1 MALSDQEIELEL
13 RTGGL
18 VISPAVSDAQ
28 IGPSSIDLHLS
39 NKFTIFNKTPGVGG
53 LNQSVDLA
61 NIENIEAIMR
71 VVGDE
76 ITLEEGR
83 THPIG
88 PGEFLLAYT
97 QEYIELPKY
106 LAARVEGR
114 STLARLGL
122 SIHQTAPTVHATFKG
137 QLRLEIMNNGPV
149 ECKLSPGIAIC
160 QLILERLGWPAVR
173 SLTSPFQN
181 QSQGSG

>member
-1 MALSDQEIELEL
+1 M
-13 RTGGL
+13 
-18 VISPAVSDAQ
+18 VISPEVNDAQ

-39 NKFTIFNKTPGVGG
+39 DKFTVFRDRADLGG

-61 NIENIEAIMR
+61 NIANVEAIIG

-76 ITLEEGR
+76 ITLEEGKTR
-83 THPIG
+83 VIAPR
-88 PGEFLLAYT
+88 EFLLAYT
-97 QEYIELPKY
+97 QEYIQLPNY

-149 ECKLSPGIAIC
+149 ACELTPGIAIC

-173 SLTSPFQN
+173 SLTSAFQN
-181 QSQGSG
+181 QAQSSG